1 MDDQQLVGVLYLL
14 GRAAEMTNQGG
25 DAVRYYE
32 RVLAVDITFS
42 DVAERIG
49 AIEQVVR

>member
-1 MDDQQLVGVLYLL
+1 MYYLL
-14 GRAAEMTNQGG
+14 GRTAEAMNQRD

-42 DVAERIG
+42 DVADRIG
-49 AIEQVVR
+49 LVGQVTR

>member
-1 MDDQQLVGVLYLL
+1 VLYLL
-14 GRAAEMTNQGG
+14 GRAAETLNQPG

-42 DVAERIG
+42 DVAERMG
-49 AIEQVVR
+49 ALEQVTR